1 MANETTENEL
11 NETGEPGTEYFMETL
26 PGQDRYVAPLDETP
40 LQDVDSVDESAPATS
55 MWADAW
61 RTLRR
66 NPLFIISGLLIL
78 FIIVVAIAPGLFTKQ
93 DPNACDLGNSLSPA
107 SAGHPSA
114 TTCRAATCTPACLR
128 HPYLTVRRRA
138 LHATSRDCRYLI
150 GAVAGFFGGW
160 VDAVLSRITDIFFAL
175 PMLLGAI
182 VVLQMF
188 KTSKSIWKIVLVL
201 TLFGWV
207 GVCRIA
213 RSAVLESKNLE
224 FNTAS
229 TALGS
234 TPARNLFRHILPNSL
249 APIIVIATTSLAS
262 YIVAEATLSFLGVG
276 LPTTTVSWGGDISSA
291 QTNLQTDPM
300 VLFYP
305 SAALAITVLAFI
317 MMGDA
322 VKDARPKSRT
332 A

>member
-1 MANETTENEL
+1 MKNTDIQERVLQPAQGIPVLILEL
-11 NETGEPGTEYFMETL
+11 ILIVVSILLMIGGVVL
-26 PGQDRYVAPLDETP
+26 LSSS
-40 LQDVDSVDESAPATS
+40 L
-55 MWADAW
+55 
-61 RTLRR
+61 
-66 NPLFIISGLLIL
+66 LFGLL
-78 FIIVVAIAPGLFTKQ
+78 
-93 DPNACDLGNSLSPA
+93 
-107 SAGHPSA
+107 
-114 TTCRAATCTPACLR
+114 
-128 HPYLTVRRRA
+128 
-138 LHATSRDCRYLI
+138 
-150 GAVAGFFGGW
+150 
-160 VDAVLSRITDIFFAL
+160 
-175 PMLLGAI
+175 AI
-182 VVLQMF
+182 VVGPVLLIADLICF
-188 KTSKSIWKIVLVL
+188 AGLKSVRPNEALVL

-291 QTNLQTDPM
+291 QTNLQTDPL

-322 VKDARPKSRT
+322 VKDALDPKSRT

>member
-1 MANETTENEL
+1 M
-11 NETGEPGTEYFMETL
+11 PHR
-26 PGQDRYVAPLDETP
+26 P
-40 LQDVDSVDESAPATS
+40 
-55 MWADAW
+55 
-61 RTLRR
+61 
-66 NPLFIISGLLIL
+66 
-78 FIIVVAIAPGLFTKQ
+78 
-93 DPNACDLGNSLSPA
+93 
-107 SAGHPSA
+107 
-114 TTCRAATCTPACLR
+114 
-128 HPYLTVRRRA
+128 
-138 LHATSRDCRYLI
+138 
-150 GAVAGFFGGW
+150 
-160 VDAVLSRITDIFFAL
+160 
-175 PMLLGAI
+175 
-182 VVLQMF
+182 
-188 KTSKSIWKIVLVL
+188 
-201 TLFGWV
+201 
-207 GVCRIA
+207 
-213 RSAVLESKNLE
+213 SAVLESKNLE

-322 VKDARPKSRT
+322 VKDALDPKSRT